1 MALEK
6 TAGGA
11 EIQFYRSTGSENTV
25 YSTTGTENT
34 VYSTTGTEKGYPLT
48 TFLFFRAY
56 QKTGYPLTTNNIAK
70 LYLFVNGYT
79 RSTGTEIQR
88 TVLLGQTIHCTVH
101 WDEFL
106 RLTWPLEGQPSK

>member
-1 MALEK
+1 MALEKTAGGGAGFLALEK

-48 TFLFFRAY
+48 TFYFLEPTKK
-56 QKTGYPLTTNNIAK
+56 Q
-70 LYLFVNGYT
+70 VT
-79 RSTGTEIQR
+79 R
-88 TVLLGQTIHCTVH
+88 
-101 WDEFL
+101 
-106 RLTWPLEGQPSK
+106 